1 MVKRVFDIL
10 SALVALVLLI
20 PLLVFIAV
28 VVWSES
34 EGGAFFRQ
42 TRIGRNQKPFELLKF
57 RSMKTNATGP
67 LITVGAKDGRIT
79 QSGRWLRRTKL
90 DELPQLWNVLVGDMS
105 VVGPRPEVPKYVA
118 LYDDNMLKALEI
130 RPGLTDPASIDAFNE
145 GEELAAA
152 EDPEEHYCQVIL
164 PRKVRAQLDYA
175 NRANLITDGR
185 IIVRTLFRILK
196 N

>member
-1 MVKRVFDIL
+1 
-10 SALVALVLLI
+10 
-20 PLLVFIAV
+20 
-28 VVWSES
+28 
-34 EGGAFFRQ
+34 
-42 TRIGRNQKPFELLKF
+42 
-57 RSMKTNATGP
+57 
-67 LITVGAKDGRIT
+67 
-79 QSGRWLRRTKL
+79 
-90 DELPQLWNVLVGDMS
+90 MS

>member
-1 MVKRVFDIL
+1 M
-10 SALVALVLLI
+10 
-20 PLLVFIAV
+20 
-28 VVWSES
+28 E
-34 EGGAFFRQ
+34 
-42 TRIGRNQKPFELLKF
+42 
-57 RSMKTNATGP
+57 TNATGP
-67 LITVGAKDGRIT
+67 LITTGAKDGRIT
-79 QSGRWLRRTKL
+79 RSGRWLRRTKL
-90 DELPQLWNVLVGDMS
+90 DELPQLWNVLVGGMS
-105 VVGPRPEVPKYVA
+105 VVGPKPEVPKYVA

-164 PRKVRAQLDYA
+164 PRKVHAQLDCA

>member
-20 PLLVFIAV
+20 PLLVFIAF

-42 TRIGRNQKPFELLKF
+42 TRIGKNQKPFELLKF

-79 QSGRWLRRTKL
+79 RSGRWLRRTKL

-130 RPGLTDPASIDAFNE
+130 RPGLTDPAIIDAFNE

>member
-1 MVKRVFDIL
+1 
-10 SALVALVLLI
+10 
-20 PLLVFIAV
+20 VFIAF

-42 TRIGRNQKPFELLKF
+42 TRIGKNQKPFELLKF

-79 QSGRWLRRTKL
+79 RSGHWLRRTKL